1 MSSIDNILSI
11 LRKTLEEK
19 KQPLNEQYEITSTW
33 LAKELDIVRKLVQND
48 PRDMQAIEET
58 MIPTAASSA
67 ASSAHNSK
75 KRKSPETAS
84 EFKLSPDQKR
94 SSVDVKDL
102 LAAAGLPVDLN
113 KLKKEQLLDE
123 LVKRGVT
130 KFNMKNLKNDLI
142 DALESAIVLEK
153 RNSFKVSQDEA
164 SSSYENSS
172 PVNQQPFVATV
183 ASVDEVEASAAVV
196 AVEAAP
202 ASTAK
207 PTRVRQ
213 GSLMAEFRKKVY
225 NTSSQDADVDAKIK
239 IENEFRNR
247 QERHRDSIARK
258 SQILEAPPAQEEAHE
273 DAEEAIQSSSV
284 PFASAA
290 AEPESLAA
298 ETAMDIASPIR
309 ETVRPAEPEEVEQPE
324 EASDEAHCDAAD
336 EAVESMD
343 AAPEATV
350 VEEPQPEPEAE
361 ADKEEDDISDIEEDA
376 SVSASVAADVL
387 QETTASALSQQSE
400 SSAFQQS
407 SKSSLSSTNSGLSH
421 ASEPVKKPTNL
432 VNLSNSASS
441 FLDKPATKPMVVRI
455 ARLLCCVSLHLN
467 RRCERSRRWPR
478 RSC

>member
-58 MIPTAASSA
+58 MIPAAASSG

-123 LVKRGVT
+123 LVKRGGT

-164 SSSYENSS
+164 ASSYENSS

-183 ASVDEVEASAAVV
+183 ASVDE
-196 AVEAAP
+196 
-202 ASTAK
+202 
-207 PTRVRQ
+207 
-213 GSLMAEFRKKVY
+213 
-225 NTSSQDADVDAKIK
+225 
-239 IENEFRNR
+239 
-247 QERHRDSIARK
+247 
-258 SQILEAPPAQEEAHE
+258 
-273 DAEEAIQSSSV
+273 
-284 PFASAA
+284 
-290 AEPESLAA
+290 
-298 ETAMDIASPIR
+298 
-309 ETVRPAEPEEVEQPE
+309 
-324 EASDEAHCDAAD
+324 
-336 EAVESMD
+336 
-343 AAPEATV
+343 
-350 VEEPQPEPEAE
+350 
-361 ADKEEDDISDIEEDA
+361 
-376 SVSASVAADVL
+376 
-387 QETTASALSQQSE
+387 
-400 SSAFQQS
+400 
-407 SKSSLSSTNSGLSH
+407 
-421 ASEPVKKPTNL
+421 
-432 VNLSNSASS
+432 
-441 FLDKPATKPMVVRI
+441 
-455 ARLLCCVSLHLN
+455 
-467 RRCERSRRWPR
+467 
-478 RSC
+478 